1 MVTPLA
7 HEPVAGETLAT
18 DGPETAEAER
28 VFSKSIFISAV
39 RCLLTYVLFP
49 FVAPLIGLADVGP
62 WVGVG
67 LSLVAIY
74 FNIYS
79 IRRFWAADHRWKKPI
94 SALNVGVIIL
104 VSILLFLDLQTIFS

>member
-1 MVTPLA
+1 L
-7 HEPVAGETLAT
+7 
-18 DGPETAEAER
+18 TAEVPESEEAEK
-28 VFSKSIFISAV
+28 VFSKSILISAI

-49 FVAPLIGLADVGP
+49 FVAPLIGLTDVGP

-67 LSLVAIY
+67 LSVVAIY

-104 VSILLFLDLQTIFS
+104 VTILLVIDLQTIFS